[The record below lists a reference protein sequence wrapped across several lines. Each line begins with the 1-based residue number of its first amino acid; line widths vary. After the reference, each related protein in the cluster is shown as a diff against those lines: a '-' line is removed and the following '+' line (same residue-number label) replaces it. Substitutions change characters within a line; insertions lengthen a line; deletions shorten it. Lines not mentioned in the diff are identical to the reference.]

1 MGNNNPYKN
10 KYNEEKEVK
19 LDITLNKVC
28 YLPGEQIIGNLYIQ
42 PKSGINETIL
52 NDTNVT
58 IKIIQLQYYSY
69 TEGSGEDERTI
80 SGSDEKDI
88 LIENFDFVNFK
99 GANILSGIKISFSIK
114 IPLNIHASLI
124 FNGDYVK
131 HYLFVEFPGIKAK
144 RAIMIIIKRFEKFS
158 NENKLLR
165 IPAKA
170 FGDFYKKKKFR
181 YKGGRVLVF

>member
-1 MGNNNPYKN
+1 MGNYDPYNAYKK

-28 YLPGEQIIGNLYIQ
+28 YLPGEQIIGNLDIQ
-42 PKSGINETIL
+42 PKNEIKETIL
-52 NDTNVT
+52 NDTKVT
-58 IKIIQLQYYSY
+58 IKIIQLQYYSD
-69 TEGSGEDERTI
+69 GEYFDKN
-80 SGSDEKDI
+80 EKDI

-99 GANILSGIKISFSIK
+99 GANILSGINISFSIK

-124 FNGDYVK
+124 YYGDYVK
-131 HYLFVEFPGIKAK
+131 HFLFVEFPGINAK
-144 RAIMIIIKRFEKFS
+144 RTIMIIIKRFEKFS

-170 FGDFYKKKKFR
+170 FGDFYKKKNLNIKAE
-181 YKGGRVLVF
+181 KLLVF

>member
-69 TEGSGEDERTI
+69 TEGSGDDETTI
-80 SGSDEKDI
+80 SESDEKDI

-114 IPLNIHASLI
+114 IP
-124 FNGDYVK
+124 
-131 HYLFVEFPGIKAK
+131 
-144 RAIMIIIKRFEKFS
+144 
-158 NENKLLR
+158 
-165 IPAKA
+165 
-170 FGDFYKKKKFR
+170 
-181 YKGGRVLVF
+181 

>member
-1 MGNNNPYKN
+1 MGNNNAYKK

-28 YLPGEQIIGNLYIQ
+28 YLPGEQIIGNLDIQ

-69 TEGSGEDERTI
+69 GDAECGI

-88 LIENFDFVNFK
+88 FIENFDFVNFK

-124 FNGDYVK
+124 FKGDYVK
-131 HYLFVEFPGIKAK
+131 HYLFVEFPGINAK
-144 RAIMIIIKRFEKFS
+144 RTIMIIIKRFEKFS

-170 FGDFYKKKKFR
+170 FGDFYKKKNLNI
-181 YKGGRVLVF
+181 KGEKLLVF